1 MSESYSKKLTS
12 PYWQRRRLEI
22 MQRDEFA
29 CRFCGDKTEEL
40 HIHHTLYIAGKEPW
54 EYDEKYLI
62 TVCHACHEDEEKMKE
77 VDGLLISMLSQ
88 TGLSRR
94 QLFALSVSL
103 RRYLINSKHREM
115 KFQDLTEF
123 LEHT

>member
-1 MSESYSKKLTS
+1 MSEKYERKLTS
-12 PYWQRRRLEI
+12 PFWQKKRLEI

-29 CRFCGDKTEEL
+29 CRFCGDKTNEL
-40 HIHHTLYIAGKEPW
+40 HVHHAIYLPGLQPW
-54 EYDEKYLI
+54 EYEDQHLL
-62 TVCHACHEDEEKMKE
+62 TLCHVCHLEEEKMKSN
-77 VDGLLISMLSQ
+77 DLFLISMLTQ

-94 QLFALSVSL
+94 QLYALSVSL
-103 RRYLINSKHREM
+103 RRHFINTKHREM